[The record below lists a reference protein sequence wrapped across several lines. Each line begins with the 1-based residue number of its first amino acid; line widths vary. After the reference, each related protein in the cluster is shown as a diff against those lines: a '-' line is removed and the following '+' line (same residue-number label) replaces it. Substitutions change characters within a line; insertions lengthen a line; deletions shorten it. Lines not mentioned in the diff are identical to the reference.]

1 MGPSH
6 FKKERAYAIRRAEV
20 RTLACRIFKWND
32 RNDRNFR
39 RTMSGP
45 ITFFRT
51 TSFEVIPNIHPK
63 NPHKC
68 TTLTKNGKFPSS
80 PLSLETM
87 IQKQIIMKHHECHHQ
102 PQQGSNVFE
111 AEQDKGTSSS
121 WTVARGDNSS
131 SRRSTKKRVQ
141 WKDHDTCDSN
151 TLMDCRWGNSSW
163 SSHNDD
169 HHGFQ
174 SLATSIPATTSPR
187 TTNPDLISSCK
198 KATLCSKTSPSSTS
212 RLECPKRRV
221 SMDAA
226 QLVSFLTQ
234 AMESY
239 ND

>member
-1 MGPSH
+1 MTGMTEIFVERCLAHHIFSH
-6 FKKERAYAIRRAEV
+6 DVIR
-20 RTLACRIFKWND
+20 
-32 RNDRNFR
+32 
-39 RTMSGP
+39 G
-45 ITFFRT
+45 
-51 TSFEVIPNIHPK
+51 HPK
-63 NPHKC
+63 YPSSQKILTVC
-68 TTLTKNGKFPSS
+68 TTLTKTVNS
-80 PLSLETM
+80 PLHHFLETM
-87 IQKQIIMKHHECHHQ
+87 IQKQIMKHHECHHQ
-102 PQQGSNVFE
+102 PPQGSNVFE

-131 SRRSTKKRVQ
+131 SRSTKKRVQ
-141 WKDHDTCDSN
+141 WKDDDTCDSN

-174 SLATSIPATTSPR
+174 SLATSIPGTTTSPR
-187 TTNPDLISSCK
+187 TTNPDLIPSCK

-221 SMDAA
+221 SLDAA